1 MRAHVCVC
9 IVLWIAMNLLT
20 MFPPA
25 KVYCYCLVQELKA
38 SYAWHIPDPSVHW
51 CFLHMVDSGI
61 ITNMHSHLCI
71 HIYVVCRFYKYIHL
85 CYDQPVYVYPSLFHV
100 ESSNLR
106 TCMPKMYK
114 PITLM
119 PHTHGLPCF
128 AHVLHV
134 LPTAYL
140 FYDSSSWL
148 ALPLILLSMDGRYWS
163 YYLYTLKSMFPP
175 KKRPYALVLAV
186 LYLSLYPYD
195 SILKLIWQNDMGCFG
210 DKHS

>member
-1 MRAHVCVC
+1 
-9 IVLWIAMNLLT
+9 

-119 PHTHGLPCF
+119 PHT
-128 AHVLHV
+128 
-134 LPTAYL
+134 
-140 FYDSSSWL
+140 WL
-148 ALPLILLSMDGRYWS
+148 ALFCPCITCASYCIPLLWFKLMACLTFDLAFYAWQVLILLPIYTKEYVSM
-163 YYLYTLKSMFPP
+163 

-195 SILKLIWQNDMGCFG
+195 SILKLIWQNDMGCFD
-210 DKHS
+210 DKHF

>member
-1 MRAHVCVC
+1 
-9 IVLWIAMNLLT
+9 

-61 ITNMHSHLCI
+61 ITIMHSHLCI

-148 ALPLILLSMDGRYWS
+148 ALPLILLSMHGRYWS
-163 YYLYTLKSMFPP
+163 YYLYTLKSMFPRKNVHMRWSLP
-175 KKRPYALVLAV
+175 SYISVCIPMTPYSNWFGKMTWAV
-186 LYLSLYPYD
+186 LVT
-195 SILKLIWQNDMGCFG
+195 SIFSTGLT
-210 DKHS
+210 